1 MKHAKSA
8 PNPAAAAAARR
19 WVDVT
24 LDVMVDVMV

>member
-8 PNPAAAAAARR
+8 PNPAAAAAAR